1 MHFALI
7 RFSSLGDIVLQTPII
22 AWIKMKFP
30 EAKISFITSR
40 AFIDLVSGNPFIDEI
55 ILIDRLSG
63 KEDQNQLKKIAK
75 KLNDHSP
82 APIVID
88 LHNTLRSKFLRFHLK
103 KCLCFVVDKRSLL
116 RKFLV
121 WFKVDLFKK
130 LSSHHFR
137 VLEDFAFLFDQR
149 FDPDE
154 LREFL
159 NKNTT
164 NGHERLTQTVASFST
179 EKSPI
184 EGAYLVVSPIASFE
198 NKRWP
203 LKNYQSLIKIFLT
216 DSHFKNFK
224 IVLVAGPDDK
234 YCEQVIDDEI
244 LAHQRF
250 INLQGKTTIKESAE
264 IIGKSKFCIS
274 NDTGA
279 IHMAEACGVPVIALF
294 GPTSE
299 SFGFRPHLS
308 KSKAL
313 SSQRACR
320 PCSETG
326 SKKCPYQT
334 NLCMEDI
341 SVDEVW
347 KVSLQMKELVESE

>member
-30 EAKISFITSR
+30 EAKISFITSK
-40 AFIDLVSGNPFIDEI
+40 AFKDLISENPFIDEV

-63 KEDQNQLKKIAK
+63 KEDRNQLKKIAK
-75 KLNDHSP
+75 ELNKKSP

-88 LHNTLRSKFLRFHLK
+88 LHNTLRSKFLRFHLN
-103 KCLCFVVDKRSLL
+103 KCLCFVVDKRSFL
-116 RKFLV
+116 RKLLV
-121 WFKVDLFKK
+121 WFKLDLLKK

-137 VLEDFAFLFDQR
+137 VLEDIAFLFDRR

-154 LREFL
+154 LRDFL
-159 NKNTT
+159 DKNTICG
-164 NGHERLTQTVASFST
+164 NERLTQTVASFSS
-179 EKSPI
+179 EKSSI

-203 LKNYQSLIKIFLT
+203 LKNYQNLIKRFLADT
-216 DSHFKNFK
+216 QFQNFK
-224 IVLVAGPDDK
+224 IVLVAGPDDE
-234 YCEQVIDDEI
+234 YCEQAIDGEI

-250 INLQGKTTIKESAE
+250 VNLQGKTTIKESAE

-274 NDTGA
+274 NDTGT
-279 IHMAEACGVPVIALF
+279 IHMAEACGVPVITLF

-308 KSKAL
+308 KSIAL
-313 SSQRACR
+313 SSQRSCR

-326 SKKCPYQT
+326 AKKCRYQS

-341 SVDEVW
+341 SIDEVW
-347 KVSLQMKELVESE
+347 DACLELKEVVEKK

>member
-7 RFSSLGDIVLQTPII
+7 RFSSLGDIVLQTPLV

-30 EAKISFITSR
+30 DAKISFITSK
-40 AFIDLVSGNPFIDEI
+40 AFTDLISENPFVDDV

-63 KEDQNQLKKIAK
+63 KEDRDQLKRIAK
-75 KLNDHSP
+75 KLNSESP

-88 LHNTLRSKFLRFHLK
+88 LHDTLRSKFLRIHLK
-103 KCLCFVVDKRSLL
+103 KSLYFVVDKRSFL

-121 WFKVDLFKK
+121 WFKLDLLKK
-130 LSSHHFR
+130 LNSHHFR
-137 VLEDFAFLFDQR
+137 VLEDFAFLFDER
-149 FDPDE
+149 FNPEE
-154 LREFL
+154 LKDFL
-159 NKNTT
+159 QKNTIVKQDA
-164 NGHERLTQTVASFST
+164 LTQTAASFVT
-179 EKSPI
+179 HENRIKGP
-184 EGAYLVVSPIASFE
+184 YLVVSPIASFE

-203 LKNYQSLIKIFLT
+203 LKNYQELIRKLLT
-216 DSHFKNFK
+216 ASEFQEFK
-224 IVLVAGPDDK
+224 IVLVAGPDDT
-234 YCEQVIDDEI
+234 YCEQVISEEI
-244 LAHQRF
+244 SQDQRF
-250 INLQGKTTIKESAE
+250 INLQGETTIKESAE
-264 IIGKSKFCIS
+264 IIGHSKFCIS
-274 NDTGA
+274 NDTGT

-308 KSKAL
+308 KSKTL

-326 SKKCPYQT
+326 AKKCPYQT

-347 KVSLQMKELVESE
+347 EACVKMKELVE